1 MLAKCAGLVLLA
13 ALATATTKDAV
24 STWANSTDYC
34 SPGLCSFGVPCVT
47 RACRRPTIRGGA
59 YALNGSVP
67 GDPGGA
73 LPSGW
78 CPSDESCAD
87 LRWLRA
93 GRGKTRPLWE
103 ERLVLVLAPLAKN
116 PFAPCEVAAVP
127 TEDAGAALVSGNWWQ
142 TAHCHACTVSCALR
156 AAEASRAPVL
166 TRACRVSTACRM
178 PHKARCGGRCMQPGV
193 PDRSLVHVL
202 SSPMSHLWSSPCHA
216 LFPTPRRQAPSA
228 GSDMLI

>member
-1 MLAKCAGLVLLA
+1 MVQEQEENIFCWTVPLVGCPIQLSRGGAMVSMLAKCAGLVLLA
-13 ALATATTKDAV
+13 ALATATTNNAA
-24 STWANSTDYC
+24 STWAGSADYC

-93 GRGKTRPLWE
+93 G
-103 ERLVLVLAPLAKN
+103 
-116 PFAPCEVAAVP
+116 
-127 TEDAGAALVSGNWWQ
+127 GARR
-142 TAHCHACTVSCALR
+142 AHCGKSDWCSSLR
-156 AAEASRAPVL
+156 HSRR
-166 TRACRVSTACRM
+166 TRLRL
-178 PHKARCGGRCMQPGV
+178 ARLLQC
-193 PDRSLVHVL
+193 
-202 SSPMSHLWSSPCHA
+202 
-216 LFPTPRRQAPSA
+216 PRR
-228 GSDMLI
+228 MLGQH